1 MKLSKNQISK
11 HESALR
17 LLDKDYLTYDEKLQV
32 YKDWIPAYS
41 ENIGV
46 IASYFTPHN
55 MARDMCLEISGNKI
69 IDLCSGIGM
78 LAFTYHHWQNDKTDI
93 VCIERNRSFV
103 EVGKKL
109 LPEAEWRVCRASDV
123 GAPHHRARLY
133 LVSYSNSIR
142 LQQRQTFFSNV
153 HKKASQISWEFAGT
167 IVQNFRGNSWE
178 SEPPVLCVDD
188 GISSKLVRQSLH
200 AYGNAV
206 VPQVV
211 YEIFKAINE
220 QIQD

>member
-103 EVGKKL
+103 EVGKNFFLKQNGEFAERQMLVPPITEPGCIWFLTPTASDCNRDKL
-109 LPEAEWRVCRASDV
+109 SFPMFTRRHHRSAGSLPEQLYRIFGGIHGRV
-123 GAPHHRARLY
+123 
-133 LVSYSNSIR
+133 N
-142 LQQRQTFFSNV
+142 
-153 HKKASQISWEFAGT
+153 
-167 IVQNFRGNSWE
+167 
-178 SEPPVLCVDD
+178 
-188 GISSKLVRQSLH
+188 
-200 AYGNAV
+200 
-206 VPQVV
+206 PQF
-211 YEIFKAINE
+211 YAWMMGFPLNWLDNPCMPTAML
-220 QIQD
+220 